1 MMKNENKKM
10 RHWPSY
16 ARSIKREAGL
26 KVKESD
32 SNFTSLIKKGEKIED
47 PYYQAWTLTWIG
59 RRMSDIGVD
68 STLVFSKSLK
78 ASVRVP
84 QEWRRLEIFLQ
95 IISQI
100 NKIKL
105 NNVDGL
111 IYAINSFMNIDNQ
124 KKAIEGSK
132 QIIKT
137 YNLELSKIKKRKFN
151 PNKLKKKYQPPRN
164 NRVTLGIMNTYEGKS
179 LRSIHI
185 RTIAR
190 AVPLCYAYNLNLC
203 LFNFPLDNEIDIA
216 TIVERES
223 CIHNGSKYIKQLL
236 SKGQLFIKKT
246 PRSPISKEIG
256 KIIATTSKP
265 SIKKQITI
273 NRLKSDKTPYCVIMG
288 LGKRGLPKRILE
300 LSHHHLEIT
309 GKNVSLET
317 CTVMGILALILS
329 SNRV

>member
-1 MMKNENKKM
+1 
-10 RHWPSY
+10 
-16 ARSIKREAGL
+16 
-26 KVKESD
+26 
-32 SNFTSLIKKGEKIED
+32 
-47 PYYQAWTLTWIG
+47 
-59 RRMSDIGVD
+59 
-68 STLVFSKSLK
+68 
-78 ASVRVP
+78 
-84 QEWRRLEIFLQ
+84 
-95 IISQI
+95 
-100 NKIKL
+100 
-105 NNVDGL
+105 
-111 IYAINSFMNIDNQ
+111 MNIDNQ